1 LPGINPANHFMTL
14 FALILVLASAV
25 LHATWNLFAKR
36 VGGGI
41 PFVWLFST
49 IATVIYAPVL
59 LITILQQT
67 PQFGPTH
74 ALFLFGTIVLHVAYY
89 LLLNRGYQVADLSLV
104 YPLARGSGP
113 LLATVSA
120 VALLGER
127 PTIVAIGGTILIAIG
142 VFALTGDPRKLRSAG
157 NLPGV
162 AYGLATGVT
171 IAGYTIW
178 DKQAVSVIMIT
189 PLMLLWFSGLGRTIL
204 LAPIAIRRIGEVRA
218 AWSAHRGEVLGISV
232 LDTLSYLLFL
242 TALAFSPVS
251 YVAPARQMSILIGAL
266 MGQRLL
272 AEEQASRR
280 LVSVGAMMVGL
291 VILALG

>member
-1 LPGINPANHFMTL
+1 MTL
-14 FALILVLASAV
+14 LALVLVLASAI
-25 LHATWNLFAKR
+25 LHATWNLLAKR

-59 LITILQQT
+59 LISILQQR
-67 PQFGPTH
+67 PQFGLTQ
-74 ALFLFGTIVLHVAYY
+74 LVYLCGTIALHVAYY
-89 LLLNRGYQVADLSLV
+89 LLLNRGYQVGDLSLV
-104 YPLARGSGP
+104 YPLARGTGP
-113 LLATVSA
+113 LLSTIGA

-162 AYGLATGVT
+162 AFGVATGVV

-178 DKQAVSVIMIT
+178 DKQAVSLIMIT

-204 LAPIAIRRIGEVRA
+204 LAPIAMRRLGEVRA
-218 AWSAHRGEVLGISV
+218 AWEIHRGEVLGIAV
-232 LDTLSYLLFL
+232 IDTLSYLLFL
-242 TALAFSPVS
+242 TALVFSPVS
-251 YVAPARQMSILIGAL
+251 YLAPARQMSILIGAL
-266 MGQRLL
+266 MGHRLL

-280 LVSVGAMMVGL
+280 LVPVGAMMVGL
-291 VILALG
+291 VILALA